1 MNIDAKSDI
10 IEMLT
15 QEIAT
20 RARLEPEQVDPD
32 AHFIFDMGMSSLD
45 LLSVLAF
52 AEKSF
57 DTRFPDQQLASL
69 STLNKVI
76 EAVHALQRDKVVG
89 EQ

>member
-1 MNIDAKSDI
+1 MNDDSHIFDKLA
-10 IEMLT
+10 

-20 RARLEPEQVDPD
+20 RARLDPDQVDPD

-57 DTRFPDQQLASL
+57 DIRFPDEQLANL
-69 STLNKVI
+69 STLNKVTA
-76 EAVHALQRDKVVG
+76 AVNDFQGDKTVG